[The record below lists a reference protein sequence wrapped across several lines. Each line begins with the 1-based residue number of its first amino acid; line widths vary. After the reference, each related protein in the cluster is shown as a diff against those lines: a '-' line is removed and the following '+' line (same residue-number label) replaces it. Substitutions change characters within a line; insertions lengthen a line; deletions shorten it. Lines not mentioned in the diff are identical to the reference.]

1 MKRSNLRVA
10 GKKVEKGLL
19 SLLSAINGKSHQVI
33 EKKSRQTEIKS
44 EKKSSSRCELYE
56 KVLIQK
62 SLMLVSHNMVL
73 DFSKKT
79 YDDHEVNNNL
89 IVVN

>member
-19 SLLSAINGKSHQVI
+19 SPLSAINGKSHQVI

-89 IVVN
+89 IVLN